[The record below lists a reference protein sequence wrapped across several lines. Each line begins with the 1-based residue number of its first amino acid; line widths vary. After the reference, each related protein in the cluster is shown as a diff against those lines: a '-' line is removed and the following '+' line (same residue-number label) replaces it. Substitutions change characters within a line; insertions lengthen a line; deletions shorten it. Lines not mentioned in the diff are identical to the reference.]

1 MRHDLVDCVQPRAND
16 VTEVSPIRLGGIYR
30 QSPTKGVTE
39 ENLLC
44 LRIKSLLEKLLPKSN
59 RGEGYGYCKV
69 VKFRSDVQNGCKK
82 I

>member
-1 MRHDLVDCVQPRAND
+1 MLSHKMRHDLVDCVQPRAND

-59 RGEGYGYCKV
+59 RGV
-69 VKFRSDVQNGCKK
+69 VMVIAKFELFG
-82 I
+82 

>member
-1 MRHDLVDCVQPRAND
+1 MLSHTMRHDLVDCVQPRAND
-16 VTEVSPIRLGGIYR
+16 VTEVSAIRLGGIYR

-39 ENLLC
+39 GNLLY

-59 RGEGYGYCKV
+59 SGRLWL
-69 VKFRSDVQNGCKK
+69 VQSGQ

>member
-1 MRHDLVDCVQPRAND
+1 MLSHTMRHDLVDCVQPRAND

-59 RGEGYGYCKV
+59 K
-69 VKFRSDVQNGCKK
+69 
-82 I
+82 